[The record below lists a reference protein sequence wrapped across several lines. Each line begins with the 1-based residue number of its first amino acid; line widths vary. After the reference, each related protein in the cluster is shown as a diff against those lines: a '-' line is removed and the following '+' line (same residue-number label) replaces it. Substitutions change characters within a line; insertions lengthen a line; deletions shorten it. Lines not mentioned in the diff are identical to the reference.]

1 MPPLRELL
9 SRSRVQ
15 RVPLLPR
22 QGDLRRAA
30 DIRDPLSVR
39 AAHDGLNPRRVPE
52 DPGHRDG
59 VIGHMVF
66 RAEPAAPAVD
76 PGSRTLTMDEY
87 GLCNMAT
94 GRGFFDLNA
103 WGLT

>member
-1 MPPLRELL
+1 
-9 SRSRVQ
+9 
-15 RVPLLPR
+15 
-22 QGDLRRAA
+22 
-30 DIRDPLSVR
+30 
-39 AAHDGLNPRRVPE
+39 
-52 DPGHRDG
+52 
-59 VIGHMVF
+59 MVF